1 MRFSVIG
8 RVSRIQSSRSGCG
21 DSARSSLF
29 LSPFGVFAR
38 LPPRGATVAM
48 SAGGDCPPSRVRDA
62 ATVSRRGVARD
73 RGELELRDLRRP
85 VVYTSV
91 TQWRRPVASFLPQL
105 KD

>member
-38 LPPRGATVAM
+38 LPPRGATV
-48 SAGGDCPPSRVRDA
+48 
-62 ATVSRRGVARD
+62 SRRGVARD